1 MSFRVATLLGMVC
14 FVPRIRFSL
23 RTSFLTLI
31 VLSLIGSNLYV
42 SWKWRAAQEEIK
54 RLRDEL
60 GVLTIEDP
68 TRFYIREVRSG
79 DPLTWRWRIYV
90 PPGERDFFLGVRRIP
105 ESGVN
110 AESGGSVYSRTTNPG
125 SSVPIDPMQGEYTI
139 TARIERD
146 QQGGWRLAAHCL
158 GGATTAGIM
167 PPDSGWLSGGDSYLD
182 VQATRDIDVNI
193 TGFGKTESFAADE
206 TVVLLR
212 VRAPTQEQADNH
224 ELCDGVML
232 WFGEHRTPPENDAIT
247 PNSATGTSAL
257 R

>member
-1 MSFRVATLLGMVC
+1 MVR

-23 RTSFLTLI
+23 RTFLTTLLM
-31 VLSLIGSNLYV
+31 LSLVGSNLYV
-42 SWKWRAAQEEIK
+42 SYKWRVAQTEIQ

-60 GVLTIEDP
+60 GVLTIDDP
-68 TRFYIREVRSG
+68 KRFYIREVRSG

-90 PPGERDFFLGVRRIP
+90 PPGERDFYLGVRRIP

-110 AESGGSVYSRTTNPG
+110 AESGGSVYSRKTNPG

-146 QQGGWRLAAHCL
+146 QQGGWKLAVHYL
-158 GGATTAGIM
+158 DGATTVGIM
-167 PPDSGWLSGGDSYLD
+167 PPDSGWLSGGESYLD
-182 VQATRDIDVNI
+182 VKATRDIDVNI
-193 TGFGKTESFAADE
+193 TGFNGITESFAADE

-212 VRAPTQEQADNH
+212 LRAPTQEQADNH
-224 ELCDGVML
+224 DPCDGVML
-232 WFGEHRTPPENDAIT
+232 WFGEHRTPPEDDGIKPT
-247 PNSATGTSAL
+247 SATGTNAS